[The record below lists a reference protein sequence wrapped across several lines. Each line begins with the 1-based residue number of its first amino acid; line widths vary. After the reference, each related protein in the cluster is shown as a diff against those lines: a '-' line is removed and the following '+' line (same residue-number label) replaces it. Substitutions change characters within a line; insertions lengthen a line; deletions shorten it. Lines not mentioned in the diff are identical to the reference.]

1 MQKNLKDMFN
11 ELIKE
16 SSQNETKYKD
26 YKRQL
31 VEIDILDESIKKS
44 DLDIFLNSNTLN
56 SYSNVIKLKISS
68 ILIFF
73 LILKEFAWNIETS

>member
-1 MQKNLKDMFN
+1 MFN

-16 SSQNETKYKD
+16 STQNESKYKD

-31 VEIDILDESIKKS
+31 VEIDILEESIKKS

-56 SYSNVIKLKISS
+56 SFRSV
-68 ILIFF
+68 
-73 LILKEFAWNIETS
+73 

>member
-1 MQKNLKDMFN
+1 MFN

-16 SSQNETKYKD
+16 STQNESKYKD

-31 VEIDILDESIKKS
+31 VEIDILEESIKKS

-56 SYSNVIKLKISS
+56 SFRSVKYTL
-68 ILIFF
+68 FF
-73 LILKEFAWNIETS
+73 VF

>member
-1 MQKNLKDMFN
+1 MFN

-16 SSQNETKYKD
+16 SGQNESKYKD

-31 VEIDILDESIKKS
+31 VEIDILQESIKKS

-56 SYSNVIKLKISS
+56 SYRNVG
-68 ILIFF
+68 ILYIFLYF
-73 LILKEFAWNIETS
+73 FSFPF